1 VSRAKWLTTA
11 MVVAIHDEVIVE
23 FGGLAGVR
31 DAGLLESAIER
42 ARNRHE
48 YDSASDV
55 FALAAALGFGLT
67 KNHAFNDG
75 NKRTAL
81 LAMRAFLYLNGQ
93 ELEPPE
99 KDEVETMV
107 ALADGS
113 LDEKTLALWLRRHS
127 SRR

>member
-1 VSRAKWLTTA
+1 
-11 MVVAIHDEVIVE
+11 MVAAIHDEVIVE

-31 DAGLLESAIER
+31 DAGLLESAIDR

-48 YDSASDV
+48 YDATSDL
-55 FALAAALGFGLT
+55 FALAAALGFGLM
-67 KNHAFNDG
+67 KNHPFNDG

-81 LAMRAFLYLNGQ
+81 LAMRAFLYLNGH

-113 LDEKTLALWLRRHS
+113 LDEKTLALWLSRHS
-127 SRR
+127 RR

>member
-1 VSRAKWLTTA
+1 
-11 MVVAIHDEVIVE
+11 MIVAIHDEVLVE

-31 DAGLLESAIER
+31 DAGLLESALDR
-42 ARNRHE
+42 ARNRDE
-48 YDSASDV
+48 YDAATDV

-67 KNHAFNDG
+67 KSHPFYDG

-113 LDEKTLALWLRRHS
+113 LDEKTLALWLRTHS
-127 SRR
+127 NHR